1 MEQEPLAPALDR
13 GTRSRWPLPS
23 SLTQSHWAGHHHSGG
38 ARAHRR
44 LLSRHAV
51 LQETGVALT
60 IEHTK
65 LVGAVMV
72 FSDHGERGAEKRQRD
87 ARCALHE
94 HRTVEPR
101 YPFLNSRT
109 ASARITRNRRL
120 CPVLRRYIRAMPLLF
135 SQMTKMS
142 QTLPE
147 RKDGRPAYCSDDP
160 YGVKPCLSRVLW

>member
-65 LVGAVMV
+65 LVGAGRWWCSLTTESEVQRKGSETPV
-72 FSDHGERGAEKRQRD
+72 APCTSTGRSNRATLFLIAAQRRRGSRETPAIHTGDAFALLSNDKNVTNFAREKGRQ
-87 ARCALHE
+87 ACVL
-94 HRTVEPR
+94 
-101 YPFLNSRT
+101 F
-109 ASARITRNRRL
+109 RR
-120 CPVLRRYIRAMPLLF
+120 
-135 SQMTKMS
+135 S
-142 QTLPE
+142 
-147 RKDGRPAYCSDDP
+147 
-160 YGVKPCLSRVLW
+160 VKG